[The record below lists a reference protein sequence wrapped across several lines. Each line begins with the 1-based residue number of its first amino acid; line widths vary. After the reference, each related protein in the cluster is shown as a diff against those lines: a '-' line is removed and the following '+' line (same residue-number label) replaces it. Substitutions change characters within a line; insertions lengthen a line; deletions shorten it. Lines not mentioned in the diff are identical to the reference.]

1 MFDLTRKKAL
11 ITGSSQ
17 GIGFAVAKT
26 LSDAG
31 ATVYING
38 SSENKAIHAAQKLKN
53 AIPAVCD
60 LCRSDCA
67 EILYSITG
75 NIDLLILN
83 ASVQFRKSWDTITEV
98 EVDTQLTVNFKSSVK
113 LIQKYAPA
121 MLENRW
127 GRIITI
133 GSVQQKKPHKDML
146 IYAASKAAQLNM
158 VQNLAK
164 QFAPYGVTVNNVA
177 PGVIAT
183 PRNDSALADS
193 DYKKQVL
200 RGIPSDL
207 IGTPEDCSA
216 QILLLCSEEGRYM
229 TGEDI
234 YIDGGMKL

>member
-1 MFDLTRKKAL
+1 MFDLTGKKAL

-17 GIGFAVAKT
+17 GIGFAAAKT
-26 LSDAG
+26 LSEAG
-31 ATVYING
+31 ATIYING
-38 SSENKAIHAAQKLKN
+38 SSEAKAIHAAQKIPN

-60 LCRSDCA
+60 LCRADCA

-75 NIDLLILN
+75 DIDILILN
-83 ASVQFRKSWDTITEV
+83 ASVQIRKSWDIITE
-98 EVDTQLTVNFKSSVK
+98 EEFDTQMTVNFKSSVK

-121 MLENRW
+121 MLEKRW
-127 GRIITI
+127 GRIVTI

-146 IYAASKAAQLNM
+146 IYAASKAAQMNM

-164 QFAPYGVTVNNVA
+164 QFAPYGVTVNNIA

-183 PRNDSALADS
+183 PRNDSALADP

-200 RGIPSDL
+200 QGIPSGM
-207 IGTPEDCSA
+207 IGTPEDCCA
-216 QILLLCSEEGRYM
+216 QILLLCSNEGGYM

>member
-1 MFDLTRKKAL
+1 MFNLTGKKAL

-17 GIGFAVAKT
+17 GIGYAAAKT
-26 LSDAG
+26 LSEAG
-31 ATVYING
+31 AVVYING
-38 SSENKAIHAAQKLKN
+38 SSETKAIRAAQEIPN
-53 AIPAVCD
+53 AVPAVGD
-60 LCRSDCA
+60 LCRPDAA
-67 EILYSITG
+67 ELLYAITG
-75 NIDLLILN
+75 NIDILVLN
-83 ASVQFRKSWDTITEV
+83 ASVQIRKRWDTITED
-98 EVDTQLTVNFKSSVK
+98 EFDTQMTVNFKSSVK

-127 GRIITI
+127 GRIVTI

-146 IYAASKAAQLNM
+146 IYAASKAAQMNM

-164 QFAPYGVTVNNVA
+164 QFAPYGVTVNNIA

-183 PRNDSALADS
+183 PRNDSALS
-193 DYKKQVL
+193 DPEYKKQVMQ
-200 RGIPSDL
+200 GIPSER
-207 IGTPEDCSA
+207 IGTPEDCAA